1 MFLDSVKKKT
11 KIKKKKRKLG
21 HLILQKKENLHIT
34 YIMYLM
40 CYLMVFYD
48 LKKKKFV
55 TYIYYNMYLL
65 FVKHNSDIT
74 LFL

>member
-1 MFLDSVKKKT
+1 MFLDSFKKKT

-40 CYLMVFYD
+40 CYLMVFND
-48 LKKKKFV
+48 LKKKIPA
-55 TYIYYNMYLL
+55 T
-65 FVKHNSDIT
+65 
-74 LFL
+74 FLKTQQLYSVILVINILKN